1 MTPANPDSFA
11 PAPLWRRLAA
21 MLYDS
26 LLVFAIWIMVGFAV
40 LSAFG
45 LEQARTIEG
54 EAVVLDPLVSNTLFA
69 AMLASAFLF
78 FGFFWTHSGQT
89 LGMQAWRIRVL
100 RNDGS
105 SISWKQAAIRFA
117 SAPPSLLLLGLG
129 YWWSL
134 LDPARRSV
142 PDLLSDTCIVR
153 APA

>member
-1 MTPANPDSFA
+1 MTPANRDSFE

-26 LLVFAIWIMVGFAV
+26 LLVFAIWILVGFAV
-40 LSAFG
+40 LSSFG
-45 LEQARTIEG
+45 LEQARTLEG
-54 EAVVLDPLVSNTLFA
+54 EMVVMDALVKNTLFT
-69 AMLASAFLF
+69 AMLLSAFLF
-78 FGFFWTHSGQT
+78 FSFFWTHSGQT

-100 RNDGS
+100 RNDGG

-129 YWWSL
+129 YWYCL
-134 LDPARRSV
+134 MDPARRSV
-142 PDLLSDTCIVR
+142 PDLLSATHIVR

>member
-1 MTPANPDSFA
+1 MTTATPAPFSA
-11 PAPLWRRLAA
+11 APLWRRLAA

-26 LLVFAIWIMVGFAV
+26 LLVFAIWILVGFAV
-40 LSAFG
+40 MSAFG

-54 EAVVLDPLVSNTLFA
+54 ETVVLDPLVKNTLFG
-69 AMLASAFLF
+69 AMLLSAFLF

-100 RNDGS
+100 REDGG
-105 SISWKQAAIRFA
+105 SISWKQSAIRFA

-134 LDPARRSV
+134 LDPGRRSV
-142 PDLLSDTCIVR
+142 PDLLSRTRIVR

>member
-1 MTPANPDSFA
+1 MTTATHQAFVT
-11 PAPLWRRLAA
+11 APLWRRLAA

-40 LSAFG
+40 MSAFG
-45 LEQARTIEG
+45 IEEARSIEG
-54 EAVVLDPLVSNTLFA
+54 QAVVLDTLVKNTLFA
-69 AMLASAFLF
+69 AMLLSAFLF

-100 RNDGS
+100 NEDGQ

-117 SAPPSLLLLGLG
+117 TAPLSLLLLGLG

-134 LDPARRSV
+134 VDSGGRSV
-142 PDLLSDTCIVR
+142 PDLLSRSRIVR
-153 APA
+153 TAA

>member
-1 MTPANPDSFA
+1 MTMTAAHTFD
-11 PAPLWRRLAA
+11 PAPIWRRLAA

-26 LLVFAIWIMVGFAV
+26 LLVFAIWIMVGFVV

-45 LEQARTIEG
+45 LEEARTLEG
-54 EAVVLDPLVSNTLFA
+54 EVVVMDTLVKNTLFA
-69 AMLASAFLF
+69 AMLLSAFLF
-78 FGFFWTHSGQT
+78 FGFFWTQSGQT

-105 SISWKQAAIRFA
+105 SISWKQAAIRFVA
-117 SAPPSLLLLGLG
+117 APPSLLLLGLG
-129 YWWSL
+129 YWYCL

-142 PDLLSDTCIVR
+142 PDLLSATRIVR

>member
-1 MTPANPDSFA
+1 MTITAPTAFD

-40 LSAFG
+40 MSAFG
-45 LEQARTIEG
+45 LEEARTLEG
-54 EAVVLDPLVSNTLFA
+54 DIVVLDTLVKNTLFA
-69 AMLASAFLF
+69 AMLLSAFLF
-78 FGFFWTHSGQT
+78 FGFFWTQSGQT
-89 LGMQAWRIRVL
+89 LGMQAWRVRVL
-100 RNDGS
+100 QNDGAA
-105 SISWKQAAIRFA
+105 ITWKQAAIRFA

-129 YWWSL
+129 YWYCL

-142 PDLLSDTCIVR
+142 PDLLSGTRIVR